1 MYGYSQDVCV
11 EAILTGHKYP
21 HTYTAKYGTYTT
33 KTSIDILKTQIQQV
47 VIWCH
52 YHDLLCIAWT
62 HHLVV

>member
-47 VIWCH
+47 VI
-52 YHDLLCIAWT
+52 
-62 HHLVV
+62 